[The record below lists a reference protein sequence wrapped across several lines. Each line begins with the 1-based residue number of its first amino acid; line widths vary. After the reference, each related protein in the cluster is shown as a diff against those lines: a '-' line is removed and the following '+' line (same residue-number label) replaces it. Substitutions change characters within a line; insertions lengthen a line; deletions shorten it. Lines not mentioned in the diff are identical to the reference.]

1 MASKK
6 TKKITSI
13 GGSALIEG
21 IMMRGPKK
29 STVCVR
35 TGKDTIYSE
44 DVHITTL
51 AEKAKIFRLPI
62 FRGFAGLIDSMR
74 LSYKSLMLSADKAIE
89 AVEEE
94 ENGEETAGEP
104 GKFEQWLDK
113 VFGDKLVKILMTVA
127 SVIGVGLAIVL
138 FFFLPSLLFDLS
150 ANFIPD
156 FRDDSVY
163 TYELTDNTLSV
174 QFTDK
179 DETEKTVPFVV
190 SDPSKVWIVT
200 DEKDTNGWYKVAVTD
215 ENNPTHNT
223 VAMRNSR
230 NWKSVYITAASKN
243 ADGTINFGEK
253 QKMDV
258 AKEGL
263 RRLWKSIFEGVL
275 KIALFL
281 GYILLVSQTKDMKR
295 VFMYHGAEHKTIFCY
310 ENEKE
315 LTVENVRKQ
324 TRFHPRCGTSFMVIM
339 LLLGIVIGLFVPANP
354 FGIPLLRPV
363 FKILLIPITCGI
375 GYELI
380 KLCGRHDN
388 TFTRI
393 IAAPGLWA
401 QRITTKEPE
410 DDMIEVAIAAIEAV
424 IPEDGSDIV
433 NCKC

>member
-35 TGKDTIYSE
+35 TGKDEIYSE

-51 AEKAKIFRLPI
+51 AEKAKIFKLPI

-89 AVEEE
+89 SVDEDEEP
-94 ENGEETAGEP
+94 NAEP
-104 GKFEQWLDK
+104 GKFEQWVDR
-113 VFGDKLVKILMTVA
+113 VFGDKLIKILMAAA
-127 SVIGVGLAIVL
+127 SVIGVGLAVAL

-150 ANFIPD
+150 AGFIPE
-156 FRDDSVY
+156 FRDDAVY
-163 TYELTDNTLSV
+163 SYALTDDTLSV

-179 DETEKTVPFVV
+179 DEKEKTVPFAVT
-190 SDPSKVWIVT
+190 DPSKVWVVT
-200 DEKDTNGWYKVAVTD
+200 DETDTNGWYKVAVTD
-215 ENNPTHNT
+215 ENNPKHNT

-230 NWKSVYITAASKN
+230 NWKSVYVITAAKN
-243 ADGTINFGEK
+243 ADGSVSFAEK

-258 AKEGL
+258 AQEGL
-263 RRLWKSIFEGVL
+263 RRLWKSIFEGVI

-315 LTVENVRKQ
+315 LTVENVRRQ
-324 TRFHPRCGTSFMVIM
+324 TRFHPRCGTSFMIIM
-339 LLLGIVIGLFVPANP
+339 LLLGIIFGLFVPANP
-354 FGIPLLRPV
+354 FGVPLLRPV
-363 FKILLIPITCGI
+363 FKILLIPLTCGV

-380 KLCGRHDN
+380 KLCAKHDN

-393 IAAPGLWA
+393 LAAPGLWA
-401 QRITTKEPE
+401 QRITTKEPD

-433 NCKC
+433 SCQC

>member
-1 MASKK
+1 MSTK

-35 TGKDTIYSE
+35 TGKDEIYSE
-44 DVHITTL
+44 DVKINML
-51 AEKAKIFRLPI
+51 ADKAKIFKLPL

-89 AVEEE
+89 AVDAEDEEPSKLE
-94 ENGEETAGEP
+94 A
-104 GKFEQWLDK
+104 WLEK
-113 VFGDKLVKILMTVA
+113 TFGDKLMKVLMGAA
-127 SVIGVGLAIVL
+127 SVLGVALALVL
-138 FFFLPSLLFDLS
+138 FFFLPSLLFDAS
-150 ANFIPD
+150 ANFIPA

-163 TYELTDNTLSV
+163 TYTVTDNNTMV
-174 QFTDK
+174 QFM
-179 DETEKTVPFVV
+179 DEDAKEVSVPFTVA
-190 SDPSKVWIVT
+190 DAGKVYTIL
-200 DEKDTNGWYKVAVTD
+200 DEKDANGLYEVGVIDEDNPRQGTIAV
-215 ENNPTHNT
+215 
-223 VAMRNSR
+223 RNGR
-230 NWKSVYITAASKN
+230 NWKRMYIKTAAAGGS
-243 ADGTINFGEK
+243 APVWSEK
-253 QKMDV
+253 TQLDV
-258 AKEGL
+258 GQEGL

-275 KIALFL
+275 KIALFF
-281 GYILLVSQTKDMKR
+281 GYILIVSQTKDMKR

-310 ENEKE
+310 ENEE
-315 LTVENVRKQ
+315 ALTVENVRRQ

-354 FGIPLLRPV
+354 FGVALLRPI

-388 TFTRI
+388 KLTRI

-410 DDMIEVAIAAIEAV
+410 DDMIEVAIQAIEAV
-424 IPEDGSDIV
+424 IPDDGSDIV